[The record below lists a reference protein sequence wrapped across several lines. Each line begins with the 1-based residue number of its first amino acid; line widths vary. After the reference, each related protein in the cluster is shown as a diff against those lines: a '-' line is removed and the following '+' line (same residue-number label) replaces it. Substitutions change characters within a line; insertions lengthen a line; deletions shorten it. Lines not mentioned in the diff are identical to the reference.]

1 MSLALQ
7 TQRITG
13 NDTATFT
20 FDAAIGAYVYAIQQL
35 NFQFVVGAA
44 RFQRIGVALA
54 PRGGGVGSDELTLEQ
69 TILLDGVDLLMTWM
83 EVTVLA
89 WLGQENPPGI
99 FMQNQNGLDVGGVS
113 QALATGGVAPLVAGA
128 AIAGFDFT
136 FSSDHPYFL
145 GLGVS
150 CGAVQDLFA
159 TGGPAVRAVAEGSL
173 TGSAS
178 FSGSV
183 DAALLALTAPQAGAA
198 VDLVGIGSLD
208 PTATSTVGPYLNG
221 QTLGSAALFIQS
233 FYAQFPI
240 EAPTSDPRHLQIGS
254 PASGIELNFGQPGA
268 IRYEGTQVLT
278 GPEAGASQNVWI
290 KASNLQTN
298 SLLVALAH

>member
-7 TQRITG
+7 TQKIPG

-35 NFQFVVGAA
+35 DLWSYGM

-54 PRGGGVGSDELTLEQ
+54 PQGGGVGSNELTLAQ
-69 TILLDGVDLLMTWM
+69 TILLDGVDLPMTST

-99 FMQNQNGLDVGGVS
+99 FMQNQSGIAVGGVS
-113 QALATGGVAPLVAGA
+113 QALPTGGAAPLVAGA

-136 FSSDHPYFL
+136 FASDDSDLL
-145 GLGVS
+145 GVGVS
-150 CGAVQDLFA
+150 CGAVQDVFA
-159 TGGPAVRAVAEGSL
+159 ADGPAVRAVAQGTLLGS
-173 TGSAS
+173 SS

-183 DAALLALTAPQAGAA
+183 DAALLALTTPQPGTA
-198 VDLVGIGSLD
+198 VDVVGIGSLN

-233 FYAQFPI
+233 FYAQFEI
-240 EAPTSDPRHLQIGS
+240 EQPSSNMDELQIGS
-254 PASGIELNFGQPGA
+254 PAAGIQLNYDQSGA
-268 IRYEGTQVLT
+268 ITYEGTQQLNGT
-278 GPEAGASQNVWI
+278 CEGNAGPYEDGAV
-290 KASNLQTN
+290 NLQTN
-298 SLLVALAH
+298 NLLVALAA

>member
-35 NFQFVVGAA
+35 NFQFDVDAD

-54 PRGGGVGSDELTLEQ
+54 PQGGGVGSNELTLDQ
-69 TILLDGVDLLMTWM
+69 RILLDGALIGDSWT

-89 WLGQENPPGI
+89 WLGAENPAGI

-113 QALATGGVAPLVAGA
+113 QPLATGGEAPLVAAA

-136 FSSDHPYFL
+136 FSSDRPYFL

-159 TGGPAVRAVAEGSL
+159 AGDPAVRAVAAGSL

-183 DAALLALTAPQAGAA
+183 DAALLALTAPQPGTA
-198 VDLVGIGSLD
+198 VDVVGIGSLAA
-208 PTATSTVGPYLNG
+208 TATSQVGPYLDG

-233 FYAQFPI
+233 FFAQFPI
-240 EAPTSDPRHLQIGS
+240 EAPTSVPSQLQIGS
-254 PASGIELNFGQPGA
+254 PASGIELNFGRPGA
-268 IRYEGTQVLT
+268 IRYEGTQVLK
-278 GPEAGASQNVWI
+278 GPAHGAQDPI
-290 KASNLQTN
+290 IEASNLQTN